1 MMIAETTGL
10 PGAGMPAKDNRG
22 SSLPVSR
29 SIRRPPGLRMAPR
42 VALLLEP
49 GARSGFRAR
58 LARLRSSRLVRQNLV
73 LFLGGLVAGA
83 GGFVYHA
90 VAGRVLG
97 PGAYGEVAT
106 LVALY
111 TVGSTAYLILILV
124 LARYAAN
131 LQADARDGAIKH
143 IVLRSNRLLALPA
156 VAFCLMA
163 AGIAG
168 PVAAFLNLGSPRP
181 LI

>member
-1 MMIAETTGL
+1 
-10 PGAGMPAKDNRG
+10 
-22 SSLPVSR
+22 
-29 SIRRPPGLRMAPR
+29 MAPR
-42 VALLLEP
+42 VALLIEP
-49 GARSGFRAR
+49 GARASLRTR
-58 LARLRSSRLVRQNLV
+58 LVRLRDSRLVRQNLV
-73 LFLGGLVAGA
+73 LFVGGLVAGL

-97 PGAYGEVAT
+97 PREYGEVAT

-131 LQADARDGAIKH
+131 LQAQGRNGAIKH
-143 IVLRSNRLLALPA
+143 IVLRTNRLLALPA

-163 AGIAG
+163 AGLAG
-168 PVAAFLNLGSPRP
+168 PVASFLNLGSPRP
-181 LI
+181 LIWLG